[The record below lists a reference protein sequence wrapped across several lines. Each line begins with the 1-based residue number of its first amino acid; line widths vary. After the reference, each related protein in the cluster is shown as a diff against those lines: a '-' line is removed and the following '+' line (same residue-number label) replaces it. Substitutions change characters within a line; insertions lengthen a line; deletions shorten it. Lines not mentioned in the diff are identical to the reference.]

1 MQLRFESTGLRP
13 PTQLRTLLGAT
24 RAMNGKHVGLIAGLV
39 IGTLFLAN
47 IAASFIR
54 REERT
59 VIPEAFRGAWTD
71 REGHATI
78 KVQPAQLF
86 VVRNAKWYLC
96 RAQAVTL
103 YYDGPFLSYLF
114 GKQKVAVECDKA
126 STDQDQ
132 ATTPFK
138 APDSYKK
145 AYYFTMPDE
154 WNEIHVEETVYMS
167 KGYEGSEGV
176 YTWSVGY
183 FGRERL
189 GT

>member
-1 MQLRFESTGLRP
+1 MQLRLESTGIRP
-13 PTQLRTLLGAT
+13 ANQPRTLLGAT

-59 VIPEAFRGAWTD
+59 VFPEAVRGTWTD
-71 REGHATI
+71 MEGHATMQ
-78 KVQPAQLF
+78 VQPAQLF
-86 VVRNAKWYLC
+86 VVRNAKRHLC
-96 RAQAVTL
+96 RAQAVIL
-103 YYDGPFLSYLF
+103 YYDGPFLSYRF
-114 GKQKVAVECDKA
+114 GKQKAAVKCDKA

-138 APDSYKK
+138 APDSYRK

-154 WNEIHVEETVYMS
+154 WNEIQVEETIYMS

-183 FGRERL
+183 FSRERL

>member
-1 MQLRFESTGLRP
+1 M
-13 PTQLRTLLGAT
+13 GAT

-39 IGTLFLAN
+39 IGALFLAH

-59 VIPEAFRGAWTD
+59 VIPEAFLGTWINT
-71 REGHATI
+71 ESHETI
-78 KVQPAQLF
+78 QVQPAQLF
-86 VVRNAKWYLC
+86 VVGSERRHLC
-96 RAQAVTL
+96 RAQAVIL
-103 YYDGPFLSYLF
+103 FYDGPFLSYLF
-114 GKQKVAVECDKA
+114 GKQKVSVECDKA

-138 APDSYKK
+138 TPNSYRK

-154 WNEIHVEETVYMS
+154 WSEIHVEETVYMG

-183 FGRERL
+183 FARERL